1 MSKRLDCGCVVDGY
15 VLAPCAMHQKRTI
28 SSDGKRT
35 ETQDEEMSTP
45 TKGPIYLVSKGEYS
59 SYRVV
64 GLYTNEVLADRAASS
79 LGITADGEVTEFPL
93 NPGADELN
101 QGLSLWHV
109 IMRMEDGMI
118 KHNGHI
124 YRSREVTSEQETRV
138 MDNGSIVG
146 EVWARDKEHA
156 IKVMNERRLQE
167 IAGTLKRDLP
177 EANHD

>member
-15 VLAPCAMHQKRTI
+15 ILARCTTHNTVEGHADMTL
-28 SSDGKRT
+28 
-35 ETQDEEMSTP
+35 E
-45 TKGPIYLVSKGEYS
+45 GPIYLVSKGEYS

-64 GLYTNEVLADRAASS
+64 GLYTNEALADRAACS

-101 QGLSLWHV
+101 QGLGLWHI

-118 KHNGHI
+118 MHGGHI
-124 YRSREVTSEQETRV
+124 HRSREVTAEQETRV
-138 MDNGSIVG
+138 MDNGFIIG

-156 IKVMNERRLQE
+156 IKTMNERRLRE

-177 EANHD
+177 EAKS